1 MISMAELA
9 VYASVILNIA
19 AVALLISLLRSKSA
33 GDGENRTIS
42 YIEKSRIQSESALR
56 EEMGRIRDEI
66 GKSSRSG
73 REEQRDSLKQFGD
86 TVMSLLNGIR
96 ESVEGRLKA
105 IQEDNNAKLEKMR
118 LTVDEKLH
126 DTLEQKLGRSF
137 KQVSD
142 QLDRVHAGIG
152 EMRTL
157 AASVGDLNRTLT
169 NVKSRGVWGEVA
181 LESLLEQIFTPEQ
194 YAKNVATKPNSAERV
209 EFAVKLPEGP
219 DGGPLLLPIDAKFP
233 LEDYHRLEQ
242 AREKGDMEASNEAAK
257 ALENTIKAEAKKIRD
272 KYINP
277 PYSTDFAIL
286 FLPSESLYA
295 EVLRRPGLFDYA
307 QRECRVMI
315 AGPTTLAALLN
326 SLQMGFKTLAIQK
339 RTSEVWNILGLV
351 KTEFGKFGDSLA
363 RTKKKLEEASGGIED
378 VEKRARVLSGKLA
391 KAEEL
396 PVPGSG
402 GENGDG
408 GAV

>member
-1 MISMAELA
+1 MAELA